1 MDYHQKYLKYKIKYI
16 QLKNKL
22 DGTGH
27 GKCKHCECNKFSN
40 INFNEKCI
48 CGHSYKIHKITISD
62 WMIQIYNIDKNTKKN
77 IIGDFCN
84 IGQCKKCKC
93 DKFHDNLIN
102 DKCEKCTHNVL
113 NHCNT
118 YSKIY

>member
-1 MDYHQKYLKYKIKYI
+1 MKGCNSNPC
-16 QLKNKL
+16 KNGFTCL
-22 DGTGH
+22 SNRNGAYV
-27 GKCKHCECNKFSN
+27 CECNKFSN
-40 INFNEKCI
+40 INFNQKCI
-48 CGHSYKIHKITISD
+48 CGHSYKIHNITISD
-62 WMIQIYNIDKNTKKN
+62 WMIQIYNIDKITKKN

-93 DKFHDNLIN
+93 DKFNDNLIN

-118 YSKIY
+118 YSLIY